1 MHTQVP
7 LTLDNG
13 DHFYIDFDKLK
24 PIAFEIEEFL
34 QKHPYMNQSSFAEQ
48 IIFPF
53 EIKMNNAT
61 EGYLDDLEEIETMMK
76 NRHHKKTYLNQ
87 RRIFNLY
94 RGYQMIFHEPPISEE
109 NLRYLYH
116 ILSEGILEPSEQIS
130 EDDLYRDA
138 PVYIHY
144 SSNINRAPD
153 QGVPHQRISEHMQT
167 LFDFIHDDY
176 YISPTASFVKSQVI
190 HFYFVYI
197 HPYFDINGRT
207 SRTLST
213 WYLCNHENYAFTLFN
228 RNIPFSLRKYYQVI
242 RNAKLTHDLTP
253 FLKYML
259 EGSFEEMKKEHQI
272 NKIAENFDVYFTPL
286 EHQTI
291 FYILSMKGNHTLA
304 DFCKFYNCHNPK
316 LKSHVI
322 YERMILPLIEKGILE
337 KGNDT
342 NKHMTETLPN
352 FFFDLKMRPMHKEK
366 KKVYPNG

>member
-1 MHTQVP
+1 MHTKVP
-7 LTLDNG
+7 LTLENG

-34 QKHPYMNQSSFAEQ
+34 HKHPYMNQSSFAEQ

-61 EGYLDDLEEIETMMK
+61 EGYLDDLEEIETMIK
-76 NRHHKKTYLNQ
+76 NRHHKKTYLSQ
-87 RRIFNLY
+87 QRIFNLY
-94 RGYQMIFHEPPISEE
+94 RGYQMIFHEPPISEK
-109 NLRYLYH
+109 NLRYLYR
-116 ILSEGILEPSEQIS
+116 ILSKGILEPSEQIG
-130 EDDLYRDA
+130 ENDLYRDA

-144 SSNINRAPD
+144 SSNINRTPD
-153 QGVPHQRISEHMQT
+153 QGVSHQVIKEHMQT

-176 YISPTASFVKSQVI
+176 YTSPTASFVKSQVI

-213 WYLCNHENYAFTLFN
+213 WYLCNHENYSFTLFN

-242 RNAKLTHDLTP
+242 RNAKITHDMTP

-259 EGSFEEMKKEHQI
+259 EGSLEEMKKEHQI
-272 NKIAENFDVYFTPL
+272 NEIAENFNVYFTPL

-291 FYILSMKGNHTLA
+291 FYILSMRGNQTLA
-304 DFCKFYNCHNPK
+304 DFCKFYNRYNPK
-316 LKSHVI
+316 LKPHVI
-322 YERMILPLIEKGILE
+322 YEKMILPLIEKGILE
-337 KGNDT
+337 KESDT
-342 NKHMTETLPN
+342 SKHVTDSLSN
-352 FFFDLKMRPMHKEK
+352 FFFHLKTEPIHKEK

>member
-76 NRHHKKTYLNQ
+76 NRHHKKTNLNQ

-116 ILSEGILEPSEQIS
+116 ILSEDILEPSEQIS

-144 SSNINRAPD
+144 SSNINRTPD
-153 QGVPHQRISEHMQT
+153 QGVPHQKISEHMQT

-190 HFYFVYI
+190 HFYFV
-197 HPYFDINGRT
+197 
-207 SRTLST
+207 
-213 WYLCNHENYAFTLFN
+213 
-228 RNIPFSLRKYYQVI
+228 
-242 RNAKLTHDLTP
+242 
-253 FLKYML
+253 
-259 EGSFEEMKKEHQI
+259 
-272 NKIAENFDVYFTPL
+272 
-286 EHQTI
+286 
-291 FYILSMKGNHTLA
+291 
-304 DFCKFYNCHNPK
+304 
-316 LKSHVI
+316 
-322 YERMILPLIEKGILE
+322 
-337 KGNDT
+337 
-342 NKHMTETLPN
+342 
-352 FFFDLKMRPMHKEK
+352 
-366 KKVYPNG
+366 